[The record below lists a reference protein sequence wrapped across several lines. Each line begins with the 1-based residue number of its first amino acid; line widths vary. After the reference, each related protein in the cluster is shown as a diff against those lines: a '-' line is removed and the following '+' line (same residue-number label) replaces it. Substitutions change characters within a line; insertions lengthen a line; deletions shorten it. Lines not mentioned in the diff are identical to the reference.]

1 MPGDSSTLTSSWS
14 GNMPLQDASNSASGM
29 ADSSG
34 RRGFRAALLSSA
46 FLYIAIAAVVTVVL
60 YVLPTWEKYRLRD
73 NYIAVGAGV
82 GAAIVVGILYA
93 LVMRG
98 HTAPD
103 HINPRQ
109 YGELCER
116 WSGLDARLRLL
127 CPPPEGAAESRRVAC
142 EEAVAHRDYIA
153 GELAIQQAGNG
164 SAGSLPKS
172 TGGRWVLGTGF
183 LDLWGRLHDAEAAL
197 FALQGREQVCANALL
212 DELRLMDS
220 GMKHET
226 ALLARLRGAATILGG
241 KEYLASATAAEDN
254 GFAESTAAADGA
266 PETEARLVLAD
277 IRRTIN
283 QVRDDS
289 RAGLLRTR
297 NQLMWTGLITGL
309 VTYTLLGL
317 AILID
322 SPPESIAA
330 AAVFFLVGAV
340 VGLFSQLR
348 GSSSGTD
355 TSGEDDFGLAR
366 ARLTFVPILSGLAGI
381 GGVLVMTLLYPGLNV
396 PLDVSQTVDKL
407 PDLETVFDLD
417 KNPFGLVLAAVFG
430 LTPDLLINRLQG
442 EADKYK
448 ADLESTSVQTRSDPA

>member
-1 MPGDSSTLTSSWS
+1 MPGDSSSQTSSGS
-14 GNMPLQDASNSASGM
+14 GIPPLPGTSNSTSGL

-34 RRGFRAALLSSA
+34 RRGFRATLLSSA
-46 FLYIAIAAVVTVVL
+46 FLDIAVAAIVTVVL
-60 YVLPTWEKYRLRD
+60 FVLPDWVYGKTLDNRL
-73 NYIAVGAGV
+73 AVGVGV
-82 GAAIVVGILYA
+82 ATGVLVGLLHA
-93 LVMRG
+93 LLMRG

-103 HINPRQ
+103 HVNPRQ

-127 CPPPEGAAESRRVAC
+127 CPAPDGASESRQVAC
-142 EEAVAHRDYIA
+142 AEATAHRDYIA

-164 SAGSLPKS
+164 SVPKS

-183 LDLWGRLHDAEAAL
+183 LDLWGRLHDAETAL
-197 FALQGREQVCANALL
+197 FALQGREQVVANALF

-220 GMKHET
+220 GMKHEA
-226 ALLARLRGAATILGG
+226 ALLARLRGATTVLGG
-241 KEYLASATAAEDN
+241 KEYLASATAGEDN

-266 PETEARLVLAD
+266 PEIEARLVLGD
-277 IRRTIN
+277 VRRAVN

-297 NQLMWTGLITGL
+297 TQLMWTGLITAL
-309 VTYTLLGL
+309 ATYTLLGL

-322 SPPESIAA
+322 SPPETIAA
-330 AAVFFLVGAV
+330 AAMFFLVGGV

-348 GSSSGTD
+348 GSSSGAD

-366 ARLTFVPILSGLAGI
+366 ARLTYVPILSGLAGI
-381 GGVLVMTLLYPGLNV
+381 GGVLVMTLLYPALNV
-396 PLDVSQTVDKL
+396 PLDVSHTLDKL
-407 PDLETVFDLD
+407 PALETVFNLD